1 MFQEGTL
8 NPKWN
13 QMFKFDIKKGTE
25 DLEILVLDR
34 DLYASDDFLGRVV
47 IPLSTLN
54 DQMKM
59 DTWYD
64 L

>member
-1 MFQEGTL
+1 
-8 NPKWN
+8 
-13 QMFKFDIKKGTE
+13 MFKFDIKKGSE
-25 DLEILVLDR
+25 DLEILVLDW
-34 DLYASDDFLGRVV
+34 DLYAADDFLGWFV